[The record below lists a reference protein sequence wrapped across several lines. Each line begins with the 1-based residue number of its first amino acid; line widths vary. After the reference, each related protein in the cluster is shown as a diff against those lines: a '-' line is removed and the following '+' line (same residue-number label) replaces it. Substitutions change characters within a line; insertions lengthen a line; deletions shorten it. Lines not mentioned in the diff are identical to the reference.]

1 MNFDEILGEIKCPV
15 CGRVH
20 DSLVKNVI
28 SECGAINKLP
38 VLVKEYG
45 AGKVF
50 ILADKNTHAVAGERA
65 EKLLTDNGIAVSK
78 YIFTADT
85 VTPDEHSVGAA
96 IMGFDPS
103 ADLVIGVGSGVI
115 NDLGKIVAKAAG
127 KPYFIVATAPSMDGY
142 ASALSSMERDGLK
155 CSIASKCPDVVIGD
169 LDIMKDA
176 PIHML
181 RSGLGDMIAKYI
193 SICEWRIA
201 EIICGEYYCEHIAS
215 TVRSALRK
223 CVDNASGLLRRDPV
237 AVQAV
242 FEGLVLGGISMNYAT
257 VSRPASGME
266 HYVSH
271 IWDMRGLE
279 FGTPVE
285 LHGIQCAI
293 GALTVARKYAYLKAN
308 VVPDKEK
315 ALAHANAF
323 DYSAYADRL
332 RALIG
337 KGAEAM
343 IALEAR
349 EGKYDAVAHASR
361 LNRIIGNWDAILDIV
376 NAEVPA
382 PEYIEELLR
391 TIGAPVSPEDIGIN
405 SEIMP
410 AVLRATGD
418 IRDKYVL
425 SRLAWDLGI
434 ESELFGEI

>member
-1 MNFDEILGEIKCPV
+1 MNFDNILGEIKCPV
-15 CGRVH
+15 CGRIH
-20 DSLVKNVI
+20 NSLVKKVI
-28 SECGAINKLP
+28 SESGAINKLP
-38 VLVKEYG
+38 DLVKEYG

-50 ILADKNTHAVAGERA
+50 ILADKNTYAVAGERA
-65 EKLLTDNGIAVSK
+65 EKLLNDSGISVSR
-78 YIFTADT
+78 YVFPTGE
-85 VTPDEHSVGAA
+85 VTPDEHCVGSA
-96 IMGFDPS
+96 ILRFDPS
-103 ADLVIGVGSGVI
+103 AELIIGVGSGVI
-115 NDLGKIVAKAAG
+115 NDIGKIVAKVSG

-142 ASALSSMERDGLK
+142 ASALSSMECDGLK
-155 CSIASKCPDVVIGD
+155 CSIASKCPEVVIGD
-169 LDIMKDA
+169 SDIMKDA

-215 TVRSALRK
+215 KVRSALKR
-223 CVDNASGLLRRDPV
+223 CVDNAAGLLERDTV

-242 FEGLVLGGISMNYAT
+242 FEGLVLGGVAMNYAT

-266 HYVSH
+266 HYISH

-279 FGTPVE
+279 FGAPVD

-293 GALTVARKYAYLKAN
+293 GTLEVAKKYKYLKTN
-308 VVPDKEK
+308 VTPDKEK

-323 DYSAYADRL
+323 DYSAYAEAL
-332 RALIG
+332 RTLIG
-337 KGAEAM
+337 TGAEAM
-343 IALEAR
+343 ISLEAR
-349 EGKYDAVAHASR
+349 EGKYDPSRHAAR
-361 LNRIIGNWDAILDIV
+361 LERIIENWDRIIGIV
-376 NAEVPA
+376 NDEIPE

-391 TIGAPVSPEDIGIN
+391 SIGAPTSPEGIGIDGK
-405 SEIMP
+405 IMP

-434 ESELFGEI
+434 EAELFGE